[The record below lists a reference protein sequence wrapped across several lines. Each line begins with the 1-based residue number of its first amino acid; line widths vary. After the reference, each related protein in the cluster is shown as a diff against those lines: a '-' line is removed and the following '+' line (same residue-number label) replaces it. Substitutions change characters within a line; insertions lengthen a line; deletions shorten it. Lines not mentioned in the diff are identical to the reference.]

1 MNIPELADLAVLLEA
16 FDQRPEAEFDIVPVV
31 KKSVRDYCTVNGEE
45 VDTVASQFCSTS
57 KAKGDLLI
65 GER

>member
-16 FDQRPEAEFDIVPVV
+16 FDQRPEAEFDVVPVV
-31 KKSVRDYCTVNGEE
+31 KKSIRDHCAVHSEE